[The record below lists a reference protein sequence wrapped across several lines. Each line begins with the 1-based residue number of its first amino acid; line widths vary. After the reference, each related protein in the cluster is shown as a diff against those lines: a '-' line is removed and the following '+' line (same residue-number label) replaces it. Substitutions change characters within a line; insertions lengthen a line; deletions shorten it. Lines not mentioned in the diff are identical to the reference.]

1 MRRWRDFLAGFLA
14 AALMMSMGMPSMA
27 ATARQ
32 LNASYNN
39 IKITL
44 DGKTLTP
51 KDANGATVE
60 PFIVDGTTYLPVRA
74 VADSLGLGVE
84 WDAKTQTVKLT
95 TGGTN
100 SSASADA
107 LSEQAYKAKIL
118 EIGSKVSELTPSVSA
133 AQQKAS
139 SDPEGALKD
148 LIAIVAKMKPLYQE
162 LADLK
167 APSKYAAAQAKIK
180 EGSQASVDM
189 LDLTVEMMEL
199 ALDPNRR
206 AEAQQKMNELNDKLV
221 QYQSDAQKLSE
232 GLTEVMG
239 L

>member
-14 AALMMSMGMPSMA
+14 AALLMSMGAPSMA

-44 DGKTLTP
+44 DGKTITP
-51 KDANGATVE
+51 KD
-60 PFIVDGTTYLPVRA
+60 
-74 VADSLGLGVE
+74 ADSLGLGVE

-95 TGGTN
+95 AGG
-100 SSASADA
+100 SGGDV

-118 EIGSKVSELTPSVSA
+118 EIGNQVAELSPSVSA
-133 AQQKAS
+133 AQKKAS

-167 APSKYAAAQAKIK
+167 APAKYAAAQAKIK

-199 ALDPNRR
+199 ALDPNKH
-206 AEAQQKMNELNDKLV
+206 AEAKQKLDELTGKLS
-221 QYQSDAQKLSE
+221 QYQADAEKLSE
-232 GLTEVMG
+232 GLSEVMG
-239 L
+239 I

>member
-14 AALMMSMGMPSMA
+14 AALLMSMGAPSMA

-44 DGKTLTP
+44 DGKTITP
-51 KDANGATVE
+51 KDANGAVVE

-84 WDAKTQTVKLT
+84 WAAKTQTVKLT
-95 TGGTN
+95 AGG
-100 SSASADA
+100 SGGDV

-118 EIGSKVSELTPSVSA
+118 EIGNQVAELSPSVSA
-133 AQQKAS
+133 AQKKAS

-148 LIAIVAKMKPLYQE
+148 
-162 LADLK
+162 DLK
-167 APSKYAAAQAKIK
+167 APAKYAAAQAKIK

-199 ALDPNRR
+199 ALDPNKH
-206 AEAQQKMNELNDKLV
+206 AEAKQKLDELTGKLS
-221 QYQSDAQKLSE
+221 QYQADAEKLSE
-232 GLTEVMG
+232 GLSEVMG
-239 L
+239 I

>member
-1 MRRWRDFLAGFLA
+1 MRRWKDFLAGFLA
-14 AALMMSMGMPSMA
+14 AALMMSAGMPSMA

-39 IKITL
+39 IQITL

-95 TGGTN
+95 TGG
-100 SSASADA
+100 SSGDA
-107 LSEQAYKAKIL
+107 LSEQAYKNKIL
-118 EIGSKVSELTPSVSA
+118 EIGNKVAELSPSVSA
-133 AQQKAS
+133 AQQKAA

-162 LADLK
+162 LANLK
-167 APSKYAAAQAKIK
+167 APAKYAAAQAKIR

-199 ALDPNRR
+199 ALDPSKR
-206 AEAQQKMNELNDKLV
+206 AEAQQKLNELNGKMT
-221 QYQSDAQKLSE
+221 QYQADAQKLSE

-239 L
+239 N

>member
-14 AALMMSMGMPSMA
+14 AALLMSMGAPSMA
-27 ATARQ
+27 TTARQ

-44 DGKTLTP
+44 DGKTITP
-51 KDANGATVE
+51 KDANGAVVE

-95 TGGTN
+95 AGG
-100 SSASADA
+100 SGGDA

-118 EIGSKVSELTPSVSA
+118 EIGNQVAELSPSVSA
-133 AQQKAS
+133 AQKKAS

-167 APSKYAAAQAKIK
+167 APAKYAAAQAKIK

-199 ALDPNRR
+199 ALDPNKH
-206 AEAQQKMNELNDKLV
+206 AEAKQKLDELTGKLS
-221 QYQSDAQKLSE
+221 QYQADAEKLSE
-232 GLTEVMG
+232 GLSEVMG
-239 L
+239 I